1 MRPDWP
7 ASRNPIDMLHTLNA
21 LAAKLSP
28 TQVQNVDGNANR
40 IATAAAAAATALT
53 TLNGNSDIEM
63 AIPTP
68 CASTAD
74 GSNDTEQPET
84 DYIKMFVGQIPR
96 AMNEQ
101 DLMDMFGEFGR
112 VYQLN
117 LLRDKFSGVSKGCCF
132 VTYYTRKAALDAQN
146 ALHNIKTLPGMHHPI
161 QMKPADSENR
171 SERKLFIGMLSKKI
185 SEPDIRLMFEPF
197 GAIEECSVLRD
208 PNGVSKGCAFVTY
221 TTKQNA
227 IAAIKGM
234 HHSQTMEGCTCPL
247 VVKFADTQKE
257 KDQKRMQQMQ
267 ANLWGL
273 AATGGNSVP
282 TAQYLALGVLANQQM
297 NSDTNSLSSQ
307 VLQQIQLNAAAA
319 AVAANN
325 NNNHQLNNL
334 LLTNNTGALKS
345 PYHVQTSH
353 YHPTHVDTVS
363 PRRLDYTDPFYT
375 GYQNLSASPPSL
387 GDLNPGNLQNLSTL
401 ANLSVGNPIVNS
413 VNMQNLVTL
422 AAMGANSVSPT
433 GSSSSS
439 LSSSALSSLSPT
451 SAAAAVLFGKN
462 SGLLAG
468 TNGTNGGTYGSSL
481 NALGLTLAD
490 LNSNQFAMPQSPPAS
505 SPLYFLNNNNNN
517 NNSPT
522 KVSSKQLEGPEG
534 ANLFIYHLPQDF
546 ADSDL
551 VTMFL
556 PFGNVISA
564 KVYIDKETKLSK
576 CFGFVSYDNAYS
588 AQAAIQTMNSYQ
600 VGNKRLKVQLKR
612 PKEASRPY

>member
-7 ASRNPIDMLHTLNA
+7 ASRNSVEMLHTLSA

-28 TQVQNVDGNANR
+28 TQTHNPVDGNANR
-40 IATAAAAAATALT
+40 IAALTALPGASVT
-53 TLNGNSDIEM
+53 SDSDM
-63 AIPTP
+63 SIPTS
-68 CASTAD
+68 CTD
-74 GSNDTEQPET
+74 SNNDVEQPEP

-101 DLMDMFGEFGR
+101 DLMEMFGEFGR

-117 LLRDKFSGVSKGCCF
+117 LLRDKFTGVSKGCCF
-132 VTYYTRKAALDAQN
+132 VTYFTRKAALDAQN

-197 GAIEECSVLRD
+197 GPIEECSVLRD

-273 AATGGNSVP
+273 AATGNNSS
-282 TAQYLALGVLANQQM
+282 TAQYLALGVLANQQT
-297 NSDTNSLSSQ
+297 NGDTNSLSSQ
-307 VLQQIQLNAAAA
+307 VLQQIQLSAAAA
-319 AVAANN
+319 AVAANTN
-325 NNNHQLNNL
+325 TNQLNNL
-334 LLTNNTGALKS
+334 LLTNV
-345 PYHVQTSH
+345 P
-353 YHPTHVDTVS
+353 
-363 PRRLDYTDPFYT
+363 
-375 GYQNLSASPPSL
+375 GYQNLSTSPPSL

-422 AAMGANSVSPT
+422 AAMANSSPT

-451 SAAAAVLFGKN
+451 SAAAAVLMGKN
-462 SGLLAG
+462 SGSTLLAG
-468 TNGTNGGTYGSSL
+468 TNGSNGTYGSSL

-490 LNSNQFAMPQSPPAS
+490 LNSNQFTMPQSPPAS

-517 NNSPT
+517 NSPT
-522 KVSSKQLEGPEG
+522 KVSGKQIEGPDG

-551 VTMFL
+551 VNMFL
-556 PFGNVISA
+556 VFGNVISA

>member
-7 ASRNPIDMLHTLNA
+7 ASRNSVEMLHTLSA

-28 TQVQNVDGNANR
+28 TQTHNPVDGNANR
-40 IATAAAAAATALT
+40 IAALTALPGASVT
-53 TLNGNSDIEM
+53 SDSDM
-63 AIPTP
+63 SIPTS
-68 CASTAD
+68 CTD
-74 GSNDTEQPET
+74 SNNDVEQPEP

-101 DLMDMFGEFGR
+101 DLMEMFGEFGR

-117 LLRDKFSGVSKGCCF
+117 LLRDKFTGVSKGCCF
-132 VTYYTRKAALDAQN
+132 VTYFTRKAALDAQN

-197 GAIEECSVLRD
+197 GPIEECSVLRD

-273 AATGGNSVP
+273 AATGNNSS
-282 TAQYLALGVLANQQM
+282 TAQYLALGVLANQQT
-297 NSDTNSLSSQ
+297 NGDTNSLSSQ
-307 VLQQIQLNAAAA
+307 VLQQIQLSAAAA
-319 AVAANN
+319 AVAANTN
-325 NNNHQLNNL
+325 TNQLNNL
-334 LLTNNTGALKS
+334 LLTNVPGALKS
-345 PYHVQTSH
+345 QYHHIQTSN
-353 YHPTHVDTVS
+353 YPLSLDTVS
-363 PRRLDYTDPFYT
+363 PRRLDYSTDPFYT
-375 GYQNLSASPPSL
+375 GYQNLSTSPPSL

-422 AAMGANSVSPT
+422 AAMANSSPT
-433 GSSSSS
+433 
-439 LSSSALSSLSPT
+439 ALSSLSPT
-451 SAAAAVLFGKN
+451 SAAAAG
-462 SGLLAG
+462 STLLAG
-468 TNGTNGGTYGSSL
+468 TNGSNGTYGSSL

-490 LNSNQFAMPQSPPAS
+490 LNSNQFTMPQSPPAS

-517 NNSPT
+517 NSPT
-522 KVSSKQLEGPEG
+522 KVSGKQIEGPDG

-551 VTMFL
+551 VNMFL
-556 PFGNVISA
+556 VFGNVISA

>member
-1 MRPDWP
+1 MPY
-7 ASRNPIDMLHTLNA
+7 ASP
-21 LAAKLSP
+21 
-28 TQVQNVDGNANR
+28 
-40 IATAAAAAATALT
+40 
-53 TLNGNSDIEM
+53 
-63 AIPTP
+63 
-68 CASTAD
+68 
-74 GSNDTEQPET
+74 
-84 DYIKMFVGQIPR
+84 
-96 AMNEQ
+96 
-101 DLMDMFGEFGR
+101 
-112 VYQLN
+112 
-117 LLRDKFSGVSKGCCF
+117 
-132 VTYYTRKAALDAQN
+132 
-146 ALHNIKTLPGMHHPI
+146 
-161 QMKPADSENR
+161 
-171 SERKLFIGMLSKKI
+171 ERKLFIGMLSKKI

-297 NSDTNSLSSQ
+297 NNDTNSLSSQ

-334 LLTNNTGALKS
+334 LLTSN
-345 PYHVQTSH
+345 
-353 YHPTHVDTVS
+353 
-363 PRRLDYTDPFYT
+363 T

-468 TNGTNGGTYGSSL
+468 TNGTNGSTYGSSL

>member
-28 TQVQNVDGNANR
+28 TQVQNVDSNANR
-40 IATAAAAAATALT
+40 IAAAAAAAATALT

-74 GSNDTEQPET
+74 GSNDAEQPET

-334 LLTNNTGALKS
+334 LLTNNTG
-345 PYHVQTSH
+345 
-353 YHPTHVDTVS
+353 
-363 PRRLDYTDPFYT
+363 
-375 GYQNLSASPPSL
+375 YQNLSASPPSL

-468 TNGTNGGTYGSSL
+468 TNSTNGGTYGSSL

>member
-40 IATAAAAAATALT
+40 IAAAAAAAATALT

-74 GSNDTEQPET
+74 GSNDAEQPET

-297 NSDTNSLSSQ
+297 NNDTNSLSSQ

-334 LLTNNTGALKS
+334 LLTNNT
-345 PYHVQTSH
+345 V
-353 YHPTHVDTVS
+353 
-363 PRRLDYTDPFYT
+363 
-375 GYQNLSASPPSL
+375 
-387 GDLNPGNLQNLSTL
+387 
-401 ANLSVGNPIVNS
+401 VNS

-468 TNGTNGGTYGSSL
+468 TNGTSGGTYGSSL

-505 SPLYFLNNNNNN
+505 SPLYFLNNNNN

>member
-1 MRPDWP
+1 MPY
-7 ASRNPIDMLHTLNA
+7 ASP
-21 LAAKLSP
+21 
-28 TQVQNVDGNANR
+28 
-40 IATAAAAAATALT
+40 
-53 TLNGNSDIEM
+53 
-63 AIPTP
+63 
-68 CASTAD
+68 
-74 GSNDTEQPET
+74 
-84 DYIKMFVGQIPR
+84 
-96 AMNEQ
+96 
-101 DLMDMFGEFGR
+101 
-112 VYQLN
+112 
-117 LLRDKFSGVSKGCCF
+117 
-132 VTYYTRKAALDAQN
+132 
-146 ALHNIKTLPGMHHPI
+146 
-161 QMKPADSENR
+161 
-171 SERKLFIGMLSKKI
+171 ERKLFIGMLSKKI

-297 NSDTNSLSSQ
+297 NNDTNSLSSQ

-334 LLTNNTGALKS
+334 LLTSNTGALKS

-353 YHPTHVDTVS
+353 YHPTHVDTMS

-401 ANLSVGNPIVNS
+401 ANLSVGNP
-413 VNMQNLVTL
+413 T
-422 AAMGANSVSPT
+422 
-433 GSSSSS
+433 
-439 LSSSALSSLSPT
+439 LSSLSPT

-468 TNGTNGGTYGSSL
+468 TNGTNGSTYGSSL

>member
-7 ASRNPIDMLHTLNA
+7 ASRNPVEMLHTLNA

-40 IATAAAAAATALT
+40 IAAAAAAAATALT

-63 AIPTP
+63 SIPTP

-74 GSNDTEQPET
+74 GSNDGEQPET

-297 NSDTNSLSSQ
+297 NNDTNSLSSQ

-334 LLTNNTGALKS
+334 LLTSNT
-345 PYHVQTSH
+345 V
-353 YHPTHVDTVS
+353 
-363 PRRLDYTDPFYT
+363 
-375 GYQNLSASPPSL
+375 
-387 GDLNPGNLQNLSTL
+387 
-401 ANLSVGNPIVNS
+401 VNS

-433 GSSSSS
+433 
-439 LSSSALSSLSPT
+439 ALSSLSPT

>member
-7 ASRNPIDMLHTLNA
+7 ASRNPVEMLHTLNA

-40 IATAAAAAATALT
+40 IAAAAAAAAAATALT

-63 AIPTP
+63 SIPTP

-74 GSNDTEQPET
+74 GSNDGEQPET

-297 NSDTNSLSSQ
+297 NNDTNSLSSQ

-325 NNNHQLNNL
+325 NNNHHQLNNL
-334 LLTNNTGALKS
+334 LLTSN
-345 PYHVQTSH
+345 
-353 YHPTHVDTVS
+353 
-363 PRRLDYTDPFYT
+363 T

-401 ANLSVGNPIVNS
+401 ANLSVGNPINS

>member
-1 MRPDWP
+1 MPY
-7 ASRNPIDMLHTLNA
+7 ASP
-21 LAAKLSP
+21 
-28 TQVQNVDGNANR
+28 
-40 IATAAAAAATALT
+40 
-53 TLNGNSDIEM
+53 
-63 AIPTP
+63 
-68 CASTAD
+68 
-74 GSNDTEQPET
+74 
-84 DYIKMFVGQIPR
+84 
-96 AMNEQ
+96 
-101 DLMDMFGEFGR
+101 
-112 VYQLN
+112 
-117 LLRDKFSGVSKGCCF
+117 
-132 VTYYTRKAALDAQN
+132 
-146 ALHNIKTLPGMHHPI
+146 
-161 QMKPADSENR
+161 
-171 SERKLFIGMLSKKI
+171 ERKLFIGMLSKKI

-197 GAIEECSVLRD
+197 GPIEECSVLRD

-273 AATGGNSVP
+273 AATGNNVP
-282 TAQYLALGVLANQQM
+282 TAQYLALGVLANQQI

-325 NNNHQLNNL
+325 NTNQLNNL
-334 LLTNNTGALKS
+334 LLSNN
-345 PYHVQTSH
+345 
-353 YHPTHVDTVS
+353 
-363 PRRLDYTDPFYT
+363 T

-451 SAAAAVLFGKN
+451 SAAAAVLMGKN

-468 TNGTNGGTYGSSL
+468 TNGANSTYGSSL

-490 LNSNQFAMPQSPPAS
+490 LNSNQFAMPQSPPTS
-505 SPLYFLNNNNNN
+505 SPLYFINNNN

-522 KVSSKQLEGPEG
+522 KVSGKQIEGPDG

-576 CFGFVSYDNAYS
+576 CFGKSSHAHAYPNKP
-588 AQAAIQTMNSYQ
+588 ITM
-600 VGNKRLKVQLKR
+600 RLFIYFIL
-612 PKEASRPY
+612 

>member
-7 ASRNPIDMLHTLNA
+7 ASRNSVEMLHTLSA

-28 TQVQNVDGNANR
+28 TQTHNPVDGNANR
-40 IATAAAAAATALT
+40 IAALTALPGASVT
-53 TLNGNSDIEM
+53 SDSDM
-63 AIPTP
+63 SIPTS
-68 CASTAD
+68 CTD
-74 GSNDTEQPET
+74 SNNDVEQPEP

-101 DLMDMFGEFGR
+101 DLMEMFGEFGR

-117 LLRDKFSGVSKGCCF
+117 LLRDKFTGVSKGCCF
-132 VTYYTRKAALDAQN
+132 VTYFTRKAALDAQN

-197 GAIEECSVLRD
+197 GPIEECSVLRD

-273 AATGGNSVP
+273 AATGNNSS
-282 TAQYLALGVLANQQM
+282 TAQYLALGVLANQQT
-297 NSDTNSLSSQ
+297 NGDTNSLSSQ
-307 VLQQIQLNAAAA
+307 VLQQIQLSAAAA
-319 AVAANN
+319 AVAANTN
-325 NNNHQLNNL
+325 TNQLNNL
-334 LLTNNTGALKS
+334 LLTNVPGALKS
-345 PYHVQTSH
+345 QYHHIQTSN
-353 YHPTHVDTVS
+353 YPLSLDTVS
-363 PRRLDYTDPFYT
+363 PRRLDYSTDPFYT
-375 GYQNLSASPPSL
+375 GYQNLSTSPPSL

-422 AAMGANSVSPT
+422 AAMANSSPT

-451 SAAAAVLFGKN
+451 SAAAAG
-462 SGLLAG
+462 STLLAG
-468 TNGTNGGTYGSSL
+468 TNGSNGTYGSSL

-490 LNSNQFAMPQSPPAS
+490 LNSNQFTMPQSPPAS

-517 NNSPT
+517 NSPT
-522 KVSSKQLEGPEG
+522 KVSGKQIEGPDG

-551 VTMFL
+551 VNMFL
-556 PFGNVISA
+556 VFGNVISA

>member
-1 MRPDWP
+1 MPY
-7 ASRNPIDMLHTLNA
+7 ASP
-21 LAAKLSP
+21 
-28 TQVQNVDGNANR
+28 
-40 IATAAAAAATALT
+40 
-53 TLNGNSDIEM
+53 
-63 AIPTP
+63 
-68 CASTAD
+68 
-74 GSNDTEQPET
+74 
-84 DYIKMFVGQIPR
+84 
-96 AMNEQ
+96 
-101 DLMDMFGEFGR
+101 
-112 VYQLN
+112 
-117 LLRDKFSGVSKGCCF
+117 
-132 VTYYTRKAALDAQN
+132 
-146 ALHNIKTLPGMHHPI
+146 
-161 QMKPADSENR
+161 
-171 SERKLFIGMLSKKI
+171 ERKLFIGMLSKKI

-197 GAIEECSVLRD
+197 GPIEECSVLRD

-273 AATGGNSVP
+273 AATGNNVP
-282 TAQYLALGVLANQQM
+282 TAQYLALGVLANQQI

-325 NNNHQLNNL
+325 NTNQLNNL
-334 LLTNNTGALKS
+334 LLSNNT
-345 PYHVQTSH
+345 V
-353 YHPTHVDTVS
+353 
-363 PRRLDYTDPFYT
+363 
-375 GYQNLSASPPSL
+375 
-387 GDLNPGNLQNLSTL
+387 
-401 ANLSVGNPIVNS
+401 VNS

-451 SAAAAVLFGKN
+451 SAAAAVLMGKN

-468 TNGTNGGTYGSSL
+468 TNGANSTYGSSL

-490 LNSNQFAMPQSPPAS
+490 LNSNQFAMPQSPPTS
-505 SPLYFLNNNNNN
+505 SPLYFINNNN

-522 KVSSKQLEGPEG
+522 KVSGKQIEGPDG

-576 CFGFVSYDNAYS
+576 CFGKSSHAHAYPNKP
-588 AQAAIQTMNSYQ
+588 ITM
-600 VGNKRLKVQLKR
+600 RLFIYFIL
-612 PKEASRPY
+612 

>member
-1 MRPDWP
+1 MPY
-7 ASRNPIDMLHTLNA
+7 ASP
-21 LAAKLSP
+21 
-28 TQVQNVDGNANR
+28 
-40 IATAAAAAATALT
+40 
-53 TLNGNSDIEM
+53 
-63 AIPTP
+63 
-68 CASTAD
+68 
-74 GSNDTEQPET
+74 
-84 DYIKMFVGQIPR
+84 
-96 AMNEQ
+96 
-101 DLMDMFGEFGR
+101 
-112 VYQLN
+112 
-117 LLRDKFSGVSKGCCF
+117 
-132 VTYYTRKAALDAQN
+132 
-146 ALHNIKTLPGMHHPI
+146 
-161 QMKPADSENR
+161 
-171 SERKLFIGMLSKKI
+171 ERKLFIGMLSKKI

-197 GAIEECSVLRD
+197 GPIEECSVLRD

-273 AATGGNSVP
+273 AATGNNVP
-282 TAQYLALGVLANQQM
+282 TAQYLALGVLANQQI

-325 NNNHQLNNL
+325 NTNQLNNL
-334 LLTNNTGALKS
+334 LLSNNT
-345 PYHVQTSH
+345 V
-353 YHPTHVDTVS
+353 
-363 PRRLDYTDPFYT
+363 
-375 GYQNLSASPPSL
+375 
-387 GDLNPGNLQNLSTL
+387 
-401 ANLSVGNPIVNS
+401 VNS

-451 SAAAAVLFGKN
+451 SAAAAVLMGKN

-468 TNGTNGGTYGSSL
+468 TNGANSTYGSSL

-490 LNSNQFAMPQSPPAS
+490 LNSNQFAMPQSPPTS
-505 SPLYFLNNNNNN
+505 SPLYFINNNN

-522 KVSSKQLEGPEG
+522 KVSGKQIEGPDG

>member
-40 IATAAAAAATALT
+40 IAAAAAAAATALT

-74 GSNDTEQPET
+74 GSNDAEQPET

-297 NSDTNSLSSQ
+297 NNDTNSLSSQ

-334 LLTNNTGALKS
+334 LLTNNT
-345 PYHVQTSH
+345 V
-353 YHPTHVDTVS
+353 
-363 PRRLDYTDPFYT
+363 
-375 GYQNLSASPPSL
+375 
-387 GDLNPGNLQNLSTL
+387 
-401 ANLSVGNPIVNS
+401 VNS

-433 GSSSSS
+433 
-439 LSSSALSSLSPT
+439 ALSSLSPT

-468 TNGTNGGTYGSSL
+468 TNGTSGGTYGSSL

-505 SPLYFLNNNNNN
+505 SPLYFLNNNNN